1 MEVSAERESSGEPL
15 RGVPVRLEGDRRDL
29 VQQAYDYR
37 GADHG
42 VEERLGMAAQL
53 ARQLAEDDSA
63 GWHVAMSL
71 HLLAFTLSGQIPP
84 RQLIVL
90 LNPPVTTLS
99 RRAVREPEMLRF
111 AALLVRTVS
120 MAANKAD
127 DYVAAFY
134 SINRAHRLLGLA
146 EVGGDR
152 MTMEALQQIYLQESG
167 QLARNAEVGLL
178 ELDRARRIT
187 LHKHGDQPKRRL
199 NERVLH
205 QIRVLA
211 RASVSAGANASR
223 IVARLRTDQQG
234 LPATVS
240 ADNDH
245 LAVASWA
252 VTANIMFMRALLLL
266 ATADFATGKNGAR
279 RVEMVPYLYWQTV
292 TTEDAI
298 FQTSHSMDLTRVALH
313 YSFLADGMTP
323 YRKVNVKGKKLAN
336 AVPGYLADTHPMLDK
351 ARCSS
356 ELIKAGHNAGILDNI
371 AFSKVHEILQK
382 YSSQHYEPWLQR
394 HRSDR
399 IAQTGD
405 VDVQLRLA
413 SAGPELD
420 ALDYT
425 ARMVER
431 TRRYTE
437 ARPAWLGRG

>member
-1 MEVSAERESSGEPL
+1 MSAEREPSGERL
-15 RGVPVRLEGDRRDL
+15 HGVPVRLEGDRRDL

-37 GADHG
+37 GAKHG

-53 ARQLAEDDSA
+53 ARQLAQDDSA

-84 RQLIVL
+84 RQLIAL
-90 LNPPVTTLS
+90 LDPPVTTLS
-99 RRAVREPEMLRF
+99 KRADREPEMLRF

-178 ELDRARRIT
+178 ELDRTRRIE
-187 LHKHGDQPKRRL
+187 LHNHGDLPRRRL
-199 NERVLH
+199 NEGVLH

-211 RASVSAGANASR
+211 RASVSAGAHASR
-223 IVARLRTDQQG
+223 IVARLGTDQQG

-266 ATADFATGKNGAR
+266 ATADFAAGKNGTR
-279 RVEMVPYLYWQTV
+279 RVEMVPCLYWETV
-292 TTEDAI
+292 TVENAT
-298 FQTSHSMDLTRVALH
+298 FQTSHNMDLTRVALH
-313 YSFLADGMTP
+313 YSFLADGRTP
-323 YRKVNVKGKKLAN
+323 YRKVKVKGRKLAN
-336 AVPGYLADTHPMLDK
+336 TVPDYLTDTHLMLDK
-351 ARCSS
+351 TRCSF

-371 AFSKVHEILQK
+371 AFSEVHKILQK
-382 YSSQHYEPWLQR
+382 HSSQHYEPWLRR
-394 HRSDR
+394 HRIHRTDR
-399 IAQTGD
+399 TGD

-431 TRRYTE
+431 NRRYTE
-437 ARPAWLGRG
+437 GTPDRLGRR